1 MSYLIRSIAFLVVAL
16 VFAVGLARSEA
27 LRSPKGG
34 AFRAKRR
41 ARPTATASRRV
52 VGHLPERTR
61 CRWLYLPCAAP
72 RATPGRLPA
81 ARPGPCTAPPRA
93 GRIQC

>member
-41 ARPTATASRRV
+41 ARPTATASRCV
-52 VGHLPERTR
+52 VRRPPEGGRRRSLDLPFV
-61 CRWLYLPCAAP
+61 AP

-81 ARPGPCTAPPRA
+81 ACPGACSVLPRA
-93 GRIQC
+93 GRTQC